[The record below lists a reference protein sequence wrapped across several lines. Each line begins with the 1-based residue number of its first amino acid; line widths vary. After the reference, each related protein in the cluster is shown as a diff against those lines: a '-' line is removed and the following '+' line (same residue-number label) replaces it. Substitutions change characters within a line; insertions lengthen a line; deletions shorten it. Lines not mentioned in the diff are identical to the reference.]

1 MQISKTKCS
10 FKMSLDVVFFYFS
23 IFFPISTNIAIPIFT
38 SFLSFRYCR
47 LENFILLNLTPSG
60 ARNKIF
66 PLFHVSV
73 LSNYSWLLLLDTF
86 SSIFHSS
93 KEPCLW
99 HKSSC
104 SYHLIY
110 LSPISSILQEK
121 IKKISS
127 IIWFLF
133 LAHYQNCSYSNHQ

>member
-23 IFFPISTNIAIPIFT
+23 IFFPISTNIAIPVFT
-38 SFLSFRYCR
+38 SFLRYCR
-47 LENFILLNLTPSG
+47 FENFILLNLTPSG

-66 PLFHVSV
+66 PLSHVSI
-73 LSNYSWLLLLDTF
+73 LSNYSWLLLLDTS

-99 HKSSC
+99 HISPC

-110 LSPISSILQEK
+110 LSPVSPKLQEK
-121 IKKISS
+121 KKKKISS